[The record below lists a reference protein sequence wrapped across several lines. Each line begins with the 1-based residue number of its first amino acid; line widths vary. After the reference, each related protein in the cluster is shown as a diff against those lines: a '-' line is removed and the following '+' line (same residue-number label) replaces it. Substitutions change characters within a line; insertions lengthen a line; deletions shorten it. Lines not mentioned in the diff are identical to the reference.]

1 MKNSGFSMRQNEAFD
16 VELDTFLHP
25 AMAFEHPRDVVNDPD
40 LTLKEKRADP
50 CVLGTEACA
59 VAPALRCVPGTG
71 RPLPVDETLEALRA
85 LDKQADATD
94 TARYR
99 RSVRRRS
106 IEIFRSHHAKDRADT
121 SAVALTT
128 YATHTA
134 RDWPSGSFAAGGNS
148 HDDHLQ

>member
-1 MKNSGFSMRQNEAFD
+1 MKNSEFSMRQNEPFD

-40 LTLKEKRADP
+40 LTLKEKRAILASWASD
-50 CVLGTEACA
+50 ACA
-59 VAPALRCVPGTG
+59 VAPAVRFAPGTAG
-71 RPLPVDETLEALRA
+71 PVPVDEILEALRA
-85 LDKQADATD
+85 LDKQANATD

-106 IEIFRSHHAKDRADT
+106 IEIFRSHRAKDRADT

>member
-1 MKNSGFSMRQNEAFD
+1 MKNSEFSMRQNEPFD
-16 VELDTFLHP
+16 VERDTFLHP

-85 LDKQADATD
+85 LDKQANATD

-106 IEIFRSHHAKDRADT
+106 IEIFRSHRAKDRGDT
-121 SAVALTT
+121 G
-128 YATHTA
+128 
-134 RDWPSGSFAAGGNS
+134 RDPS
-148 HDDHLQ
+148 H

>member
-106 IEIFRSHHAKDRADT
+106 IEIFRSHRAKDRADT

>member
-40 LTLKEKRADP
+40 LTLKEKRAILASWASD
-50 CVLGTEACA
+50 ACA
-59 VAPALRCVPGTG
+59 VAPALRCVPGTE
-71 RPLPVDETLEALRA
+71 RPVPVDEILEALRA
-85 LDKQADATD
+85 LDKQANATD

-106 IEIFRSHHAKDRADT
+106 IETFRSNRAKDRADI